1 MAEFFGVEFC
11 SRLNFPHRDIGR
23 WKGTRYMDLVLQ
35 GKRAQNKHLIS
46 LVCVRNVM
54 PFIDSM
60 PGLLEKNL
68 ASIKP
73 YQLRISTR
81 YTQLQ
86 QSTSCLCRSGFPL
99 SCKSQRCIT
108 GRRFVSPNNV
118 PPRLLIHTAR
128 SWPIE

>member
-23 WKGTRYMDLVLQ
+23 WKGKIHGHGFPRQRIYE
-35 GKRAQNKHLIS
+35 NHFIS
-46 LVCVRNVM
+46 LVYIRNIM

-68 ASIKP
+68 ASIEP

-81 YTQLQ
+81 HTQLQ
-86 QSTSCLCRSGFPL
+86 QSTSCLCHSGFL
-99 SCKSQRCIT
+99 SSCKSQQCIT

-118 PPRLLIHTAR
+118 PPRLLIHTAQ